1 MTPEPGNGF
10 KYFPRVPPTTCDGS
24 MTSRTAPLPAP
35 HAAPAAKAS
44 RSQLIAAFAAVY
56 ILWGSTYLAIRFAIE
71 TLPPWL
77 MASARFI
84 VAGGILYAIARARG
98 AVRPTRI
105 NWAAALL
112 IGGLLLLGGNGA
124 VVWAETRVP
133 SGLTALLVATVPI
146 WMVLLDWLQPAGNR
160 PTRGVIAG
168 LVLGFIGLGVLIGP
182 GEILGRGQ
190 VDLLGAAALT
200 FGSITWAA
208 GSVYSRRVSLPSSP
222 LLATGM
228 EMLGGGVLLGVLSLV
243 TGEAATFAPAAV
255 TLHSVLALL
264 YLIVFGSLIGFT
276 AYIWLLGHASA
287 ARVSTY
293 AFVNPV
299 VAVILGWAMANEELT
314 PRMLLAAAVI
324 VAAVA
329 LITMGRT
336 TRQPKE
342 TLGDRVPPAPP
353 RERAA

>member
-1 MTPEPGNGF
+1 MSDARPI
-10 KYFPRVPPTTCDGS
+10 
-24 MTSRTAPLPAP
+24 
-35 HAAPAAKAS
+35 APAS
-44 RSQLIAAFAAVY
+44 RGQLFAAFAAVY
-56 ILWGSTYLAIRFAIE
+56 VLWGSTYLAIRFAIE

-77 MASARFI
+77 MASARFV

-98 AVRPTRI
+98 AARPTRA
-105 NWAAALL
+105 NWGAALL

-146 WMVLLDWLQPAGNR
+146 WMVLLDWLQPGGNR
-160 PTRGVIAG
+160 PTRSVIAG
-168 LVLGFIGLGVLIGP
+168 LILGFIGLGVLIGP

-208 GSVYSRRVSLPSSP
+208 GSVYSRRVRLPSSP

-228 EMLGGGVLLGVLSLV
+228 EMLGGGALLLILSLV
-243 TGEAATFAPAAV
+243 TGEAASFAPAKV
-255 TLHSVLALL
+255 TTQSVLALL

-287 ARVSTY
+287 ARASTY

-299 VAVILGWAMANEELT
+299 VAVVLGWAMANEELT
-314 PRMLLAAAVI
+314 PRMIGAAAVI
-324 VAAVA
+324 VGAVA
-329 LITMGRT
+329 LITIGRT
-336 TRQPKE
+336 VATTMRE
-342 TLGDRVPPAPP
+342 AGDTVPPAPP

>member
-1 MTPEPGNGF
+1 MP
-10 KYFPRVPPTTCDGS
+10 DGK
-24 MTSRTAPLPAP
+24 TTAP
-35 HAAPAAKAS
+35 AS

-56 ILWGSTYLAIRFAIE
+56 VLWGSTYLAIRFAID

-77 MASARFI
+77 MAAARFI
-84 VAGGILYAIARARG
+84 VAGGILYAIARSRG
-98 AVRPTRI
+98 AARPTSV
-105 NWAAALL
+105 NWGAALL

-146 WMVLLDWLQPAGNR
+146 WMVLLDWLQPSGNR
-160 PTRGVIAG
+160 PTRSVIAG
-168 LVLGFIGLGVLIGP
+168 LILGFIGLGVLIGP

-208 GSVYSRRVSLPSSP
+208 GSVYSRRVRLPASP
-222 LLATGM
+222 LLGTGM
-228 EMLGGGVLLGVLSLV
+228 EMLGGGALLLLLSLV
-243 TGEAATFAPAAV
+243 TGEAMRFAPAEV
-255 TLHSVLALL
+255 TTQSVLALL

-276 AYIWLLGHASA
+276 AYIWLLGHTSA
-287 ARVSTY
+287 ARASTY

-299 VAVILGWAMANEELT
+299 VAVVLGWAMANEELT
-314 PRMLLAAAVI
+314 PRMIGAAAVI

-329 LITMGRT
+329 LITIGRT
-336 TRQPKE
+336 SGPPKQAA
-342 TLGDRVPPAPP
+342 DDSVPPAPP

>member
-1 MTPEPGNGF
+1 MT
-10 KYFPRVPPTTCDGS
+10 
-24 MTSRTAPLPAP
+24 TSTAPLPTPPATPAP
-35 HAAPAAKAS
+35 RAS
-44 RSQLIAAFAAVY
+44 RGQLIAAFAAVY
-56 ILWGSTYLAIRFAIE
+56 VLWGSTYLAIRFAIE

-77 MASARFI
+77 MASARFVI
-84 VAGGILYAIARARG
+84 AGGILYAIARARG
-98 AVRPTRI
+98 AARPTRA
-105 NWAAALL
+105 NWGGAVL

-146 WMVLLDWLQPAGNR
+146 WMVLLDWLQPRGNR
-160 PTRGVIAG
+160 PTRSVVAG
-168 LVLGFIGLGVLIGP
+168 LVLGFIGLGILIGP

-228 EMLGGGVLLGVLSLV
+228 EMLGGGMLLLLLSLV
-243 TGEAATFAPAAV
+243 TGEAATLVPGEV
-255 TLHSVLALL
+255 SLRSMLALL
-264 YLIVFGSLIGFT
+264 YLLVFGSLIGFT

-314 PRMLLAAAVI
+314 PRMIGAAAVI

-336 TRQPKE
+336 TREPK
-342 TLGDRVPPAPP
+342 TAVSGSVPPAPP
-353 RERAA
+353 RKHAA

>member
-1 MTPEPGNGF
+1 MPDAIPQ
-10 KYFPRVPPTTCDGS
+10 
-24 MTSRTAPLPAP
+24 SR
-35 HAAPAAKAS
+35 AS
-44 RSQLIAAFAAVY
+44 RGQLIAAFAAVY
-56 ILWGSTYLAIRFAIE
+56 VLWGSTYLAIRFAIE

-77 MASARFI
+77 MAGARFI
-84 VAGGILYAIARARG
+84 VAGIILYAIARLRG
-98 AVRPTRI
+98 ARRPTGT
-105 NWAAALL
+105 NWAATLL
-112 IGGLLLLGGNGA
+112 IGALLLLGGNGA

-146 WMVLLDWLQPAGNR
+146 WMVLLDWLQPRGNR

-208 GSVYSRRVSLPSSP
+208 GSVYSRRVRLPSSP
-222 LLATGM
+222 ILATGM
-228 EMLGGGVLLGVLSLV
+228 EMLGGGALLVALSLV
-243 TGEAATFAPAAV
+243 TGEAAGFSPGGV
-255 TLHSVLALL
+255 TAQSLLALL

-276 AYIWLLGHASA
+276 AYIWLLQHASA

-299 VAVILGWAMANEELT
+299 VAVVLGWAMANEELT
-314 PRMLLAAAVI
+314 PRMIGAAAVI

-336 TRQPKE
+336 TTRPRE
-342 TLGDRVPPAPP
+342 AADDSLPPVTPP

>member
-1 MTPEPGNGF
+1 MATSTTRTPTPGTMPEP
-10 KYFPRVPPTTCDGS
+10 
-24 MTSRTAPLPAP
+24 
-35 HAAPAAKAS
+35 KAS
-44 RSQLIAAFAAVY
+44 RGQIFAAFAAVY
-56 ILWGSTYLAIRFAIE
+56 VLWGSTYLAIRFAIE

-77 MASARFI
+77 MASARFL
-84 VAGGILYAIARARG
+84 VAGGILYAIARMRG
-98 AVRPTRI
+98 AGRPTGA
-105 NWAAALL
+105 NWAAAVF
-112 IGGLLLLGGNGA
+112 IGALLLLGGNGA

-146 WMVLLDWLQPAGNR
+146 WMVLLDWFQPSGNR
-160 PTRGVIAG
+160 PTRSVVAG
-168 LVLGFIGLGVLIGP
+168 LILGFVGLGILIGP

-200 FGSITWAA
+200 LGSIAWAA
-208 GSVYSRRVSLPSSP
+208 GSVYSRRVRLPASP

-228 EMLGGGVLLGVLSLV
+228 EMLGGGGLLLLLSLV
-243 TGEAATFAPAAV
+243 SGEAMTFSPSGV
-255 TLHSVLALL
+255 TGQSMMALL

-299 VAVILGWAMANEELT
+299 VAVLLGWAMANEELT
-314 PRMLLAAAVI
+314 PRMIAAAAVI
-324 VAAVA
+324 VGAVA

-336 TRQPKE
+336 TPRPRGVVPSG
-342 TLGDRVPPAPP
+342 TIPPALPP
-353 RERAA
+353 RDRAA

>member
-1 MTPEPGNGF
+1 MS
-10 KYFPRVPPTTCDGS
+10 D
-24 MTSRTAPLPAP
+24 
-35 HAAPAAKAS
+35 AKPIARAS
-44 RSQLIAAFAAVY
+44 RGQLFAAFAAVY

-77 MASARFI
+77 MAGVRFI
-84 VAGGILYAIARARG
+84 VAGAILFAIARARG
-98 AVRPTRI
+98 ATRPTRA
-105 NWAAALL
+105 NWGAALL

-146 WMVLLDWLQPAGNR
+146 WMVLLDWLQPSGNR
-160 PTRGVIAG
+160 PTRSVIAG
-168 LVLGFIGLGVLIGP
+168 LILGFIGLGVLIGP

-208 GSVYSRRVSLPSSP
+208 GSVYSRRVRLPSSP

-228 EMLGGGVLLGVLSLV
+228 EMLGGGVLLLVLSLV
-243 TGEAATFAPAAV
+243 TGEAARFAPPDV
-255 TLHSVLALL
+255 TTQSVLALL

-287 ARVSTY
+287 ARASTY

-299 VAVILGWAMANEELT
+299 VAVVLGWAMANEELT
-314 PRMLLAAAVI
+314 PRMMGAAAVI

-329 LITMGRT
+329 LITIGRSSS
-336 TRQPKE
+336 TRTKAA
-342 TLGDRVPPAPP
+342 DDSVPPAPP